1 MIFFKIKVTKLPM
14 SEQKKIVS
22 FAFDARQRA
31 IQLEKNANS
40 YSLQLTAVFY
50 QNLI

>member
-1 MIFFKIKVTKLPM
+1 MIFSKLKSQNYRCRNRKN
-14 SEQKKIVS
+14 SELR
-22 FAFDARQRA
+22 FDARQRA